1 MSLNRIIRLV
11 STHTNKECSMCN
23 DTRLGK
29 RWEYK
34 SDSLI
39 PSYIP
44 KILFVCEKCIY
55 RENYGS
61 KFYRKAM
68 KQKVFEKL
76 NYNFGNETPRLEK

>member
-1 MSLNRIIRLV
+1 MRIVRLV
-11 STHTNKECSMCN
+11 TKNSFEPCGMCK
-23 DTRLGK
+23 DSKRGK

-76 NYNFGNETPRLEK
+76 NYNFGDETPRLEK

>member
-1 MSLNRIIRLV
+1 LV
-11 STHTNKECSMCN
+11 
-23 DTRLGK
+23 
-29 RWEYK
+29 
-34 SDSLI
+34 

-44 KILFVCEKCIY
+44 KILLVCEKCIY

-61 KFYRKAM
+61 KFYRKAI